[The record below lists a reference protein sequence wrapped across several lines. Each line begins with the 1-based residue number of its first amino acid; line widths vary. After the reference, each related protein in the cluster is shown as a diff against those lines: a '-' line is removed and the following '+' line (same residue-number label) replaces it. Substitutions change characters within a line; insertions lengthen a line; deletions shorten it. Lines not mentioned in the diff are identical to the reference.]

1 MLLLVASLKL
11 IVEIALMAVVGQWVV
26 GLLAGA
32 RRDRNV
38 FYKLLEVMI
47 APFIRMVRR
56 ITPRVVLDRHVPL
69 VTLVLLIVVWLALTA
84 TKINLCLQ
92 WGVEACR

>member
-11 IVEIALMAVVGQWVV
+11 IVEIALMGLVGQWAV

-38 FYKLLEVMI
+38 FYKLLEVMT
-47 APFIRMVRR
+47 APFIKLVRR
-56 ITPRVVLDRHVPL
+56 VTPRVVLNRHMPL
-69 VTLVLLIVVWLALTA
+69 ATLMLLIVVWLALTA